1 MKLNASHLQTF
12 LKSLDDGPSPLA
24 TRRESP
30 ERAFARGT
38 HLPVRHHISADD
50 LSPSPARRERAG
62 VRVPYGRGSWGGKAI
77 GIRTSSPLPS
87 PPQAGGGE
95 GEKGGRPKN
104 ETRQKQRCNFDHAFT
119 LIELLVVIAVIGVL
133 ASLLLPAL
141 ARTKDQGR
149 NTVCVSQ
156 LRQLGVATRVY
167 ADENNSRLPTAELL
181 PTAPISPTNPLPR
194 ICDVLGPDVGKR
206 SGATNSSPVFDCPAD
221 TEGRFAAEGSSY
233 EWNIDLNGR
242 RMDET
247 TSETM
252 QFALAWAGPV
262 GGPGPGGSGPIGTNV
277 TSTNGTIQLRFDPT
291 TTPLFTDYDDFHPR
305 STGSGKNVVFM
316 DGHVTPLELSAF
328 P

>member
-1 MKLNASHLQTF
+1 MKLTPFNF
-12 LKSLDDGPSPLA
+12 LRTIQKSLEDIPSPRTA
-24 TRRESP
+24 
-30 ERAFARGT
+30 
-38 HLPVRHHISADD
+38 
-50 LSPSPARRERAG
+50 
-62 VRVPYGRGSWGGKAI
+62 GRGVCTDE
-77 GIRTSSPLPS
+77 TSSPLPS
-87 PPQAGGGE
+87 PPQACEGE
-95 GEKGGRPKN
+95 GENKVA
-104 ETRQKQRCNFDHAFT
+104 QQVRCARHSDLAFT

-156 LRQLGVATRVY
+156 LRQVGIATRVY
-167 ADENNSRLPTAELL
+167 ADENNNRLPTAELL
-181 PTAPISPTNPLPR
+181 PTAPISSTNPLPR

-206 SGATNSSPVFDCPAD
+206 SGATNSSPVFDCPSD

-233 EWNIDLNGR
+233 EWNIDLNGH

-252 QFALAWAGPV
+252 KFVLAWAGPV

-277 TSTNGTIQLRFDPT
+277 TSTNGTIQLRFDPS
-291 TTPLFTDYDDFHPR
+291 TTPLFTDYDDFHLR
-305 STGSGKNVVFM
+305 STASGKNVVFM